1 MLSQQKSWL
10 HCLFIRPAI
19 YIATVFLDWQW
30 NHQVGIKKN
39 FIFQDKYLTFLWS
52 VLISEWTLAFARV
65 KKKIVFLMSRRHLG
79 LWTKIQILIFF
90 HSNCQRLIKFQPHF
104 LLPFTWMIS
113 NLLMT
118 MHTLKHLKFIIWLFS
133 EFVFWFKYYIFV
145 GFLESLANHKK
156 KRKSY
161 WKKSQRVKNTLT
173 VCSPNWT
180 PFFR

>member
-10 HCLFIRPAI
+10 HCLFIRSAI
-19 YIATVFLDWQW
+19 YIGTVFLAWQW
-30 NHQVGIKKN
+30 NRQVGIKN
-39 FIFQDKYLTFLWS
+39 FNFQKTNIWRFYEVFWYWNEHWLLQ
-52 VLISEWTLAFARV
+52 EW
-65 KKKIVFLMSRRHLG
+65 KKKIVFFMSRRHLG
-79 LWTKIQILIFF
+79 LWTKILILIFF

-113 NLLMT
+113 DFLMT
-118 MHTLKHLKFIIWLFS
+118 THTLKHLKFIIWIFS
-133 EFVFWFKYYIFV
+133 EFVSWFKYYIFV